1 MYFRKDRES
10 LKSKIISFI
19 ITIFIVVVINII
31 VFLGIYF
38 YNEITKTDILGDV
51 QNFVSDITIVEAS
64 RTDKFETLE
73 KVEIKDIQNQEI
85 VQDNNVNTKKYYY
98 NQLDSYSKS
107 IYMALEKN
115 KENMKTGT
123 FQINIETDFSPVLSQ
138 SNGEDLLG
146 EYYQSAIV
154 AYRYDNPDVFY
165 IEFEKLYLN
174 IETTTRGKKKT
185 YKVFLNCGNENN
197 YLTKEFQSKE
207 GIDIALNEIEKV
219 KLYFVQ
225 NKKESTYE
233 NIKLV
238 HDYLVESIEYD
249 ESLSMDNIYNLYGA
263 IVNKKCVCEG
273 YSKAFKYLMDS
284 VDIPSVIIIGT
295 ATNSKDAT
303 EGHAWNYVQ
312 INDIWYG
319 IDCTWDDP
327 ILIGPGIISNTHK
340 YKYFLKGE
348 INLNKTH
355 NPVGQFT
362 ENGKIFELPK
372 LSEEDF

>member
-1 MYFRKDRES
+1 MT
-10 LKSKIISFI
+10 LL
-19 ITIFIVVVINII
+19 TVVAINII
-31 VFLGIYF
+31 VFLGITF

-51 QNFVSDITIVEAS
+51 QNFVSDITVVGTSTTDNFETSEKLEIENIKKQDVIVE
-64 RTDKFETLE
+64 
-73 KVEIKDIQNQEI
+73 
-85 VQDNNVNTKKYYY
+85 NNVNAKKYYY
-98 NQLDSYSKS
+98 NQLDTYSKS
-107 IYMALEKN
+107 IYNAIDKN

-123 FQINIETDFSPVLSQ
+123 FQINIEADFSSLLSQ
-138 SNGEDLLG
+138 SNGEEILG
-146 EYYQSAIV
+146 EYYQSAIA

-174 IETTTRGKKKT
+174 METTTRGKKKT

-207 GIDIALNEIEKV
+207 DIDIALTEIEKV

-225 NKKESTYE
+225 NKKASVYE

-238 HDYLVESIEYD
+238 HDYLVESIDYD

-263 IVNKKCVCEG
+263 IVNRECVCEG

-284 VDIPSVIIIGT
+284 IDIPAVIIIGT
-295 ATNSKDAT
+295 ATNSEDNT

-312 INDIWYG
+312 INDVWYG

-327 ILIGPGIISNTHK
+327 IIMGPGIINNSHK

-348 INLNKTH
+348 LSLNETH
-355 NPVGQFT
+355 KPVGQFT

-372 LSEEDF
+372 LSENDFKN

>member
-1 MYFRKDRES
+1 MI
-10 LKSKIISFI
+10 LL
-19 ITIFIVVVINII
+19 TVVAINII
-31 VFLGIYF
+31 VFLGIIF
-38 YNEITKTDILGDV
+38 YNEITKTNILSEV
-51 QNFVSDITIVEAS
+51 QNFVSDITVVGTSSTDNFETSEKLEIENLEKKDVIVE
-64 RTDKFETLE
+64 
-73 KVEIKDIQNQEI
+73 
-85 VQDNNVNTKKYYY
+85 NNVNTNKYYY
-98 NQLDSYSKS
+98 NQLDIYSKN
-107 IYMALEKN
+107 IYNAIYKN

-123 FQINIETDFSPVLSQ
+123 FQINIDTDFSSVLSQ

-146 EYYQSAIV
+146 DYYQSAIV

-207 GIDIALNEIEKV
+207 SIDFALNEIEKV

-284 VDIPSVIIIGT
+284 IDIPAVIIIGT
-295 ATNSKDAT
+295 ATNSRDAT
-303 EGHAWNYVQ
+303 ESHAWNYVQ
-312 INDIWYG
+312 IDDIWYG
-319 IDCTWDDP
+319 VDCTWDDP
-327 ILIGPGIISNTHK
+327 ILIGPGIVSNSNK

-362 ENGKIFELPK
+362 ENGKVFELPK
-372 LSEEDF
+372 LSEDDFRN

>member
-1 MYFRKDRES
+1 MT
-10 LKSKIISFI
+10 LL
-19 ITIFIVVVINII
+19 TVVAINII
-31 VFLGIYF
+31 VFLGITF

-51 QNFVSDITIVEAS
+51 QNFVSNITVVGTSTTDNFETSEKLEIENIKNQDVIVE
-64 RTDKFETLE
+64 
-73 KVEIKDIQNQEI
+73 
-85 VQDNNVNTKKYYY
+85 NNVNAKKYYY
-98 NQLDSYSKS
+98 NQLDTYAKS
-107 IYMALEKN
+107 IYNAIEKN

-123 FQINIETDFSPVLSQ
+123 FQINIEADFSSLLSQ
-138 SNGEDLLG
+138 SNGEEILG
-146 EYYQSAIV
+146 ECYQSAIA

-174 IETTTRGKKKT
+174 METTTRGKKNT

-207 GIDIALNEIEKV
+207 NIDNALAEIEKV

-249 ESLSMDNIYNLYGA
+249 ESLSMDNIYTLYGA
-263 IVNKKCVCEG
+263 IVNRKCVCEG

-284 VDIPSVIIIGT
+284 IDIPAVIIIGT
-295 ATNSKDAT
+295 ASNSKDNT

-312 INDIWYG
+312 INDVWYG

-327 ILIGPGIISNTHK
+327 IIMGPGIISNSHK

-348 INLNKTH
+348 ISLNETH
-355 NPVGQFT
+355 KPVGQFT
-362 ENGKIFELPK
+362 DQGKVFELPQ
-372 LSEEDF
+372 LSQYDFEN